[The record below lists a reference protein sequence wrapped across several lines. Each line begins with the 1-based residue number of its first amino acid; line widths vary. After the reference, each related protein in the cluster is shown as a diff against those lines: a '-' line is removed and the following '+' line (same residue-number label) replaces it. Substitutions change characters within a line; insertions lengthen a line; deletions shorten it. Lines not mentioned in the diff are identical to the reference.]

1 MGRVIAIVVGCV
13 AVLIVLAGLFVFT
26 HGSNELSRRSDSAGL
41 NGGFEDTD
49 SGYPTNWAF
58 FPDPET
64 DDLLE
69 VSVDTTRAQEGEK
82 CVKLVVAEGGRAA
95 GFRSRRAPLTAGKTY
110 RIGMSVRNRGCTLT
124 VRCDVMD
131 ASGMTNMRSDTIVK
145 TSTDSDDWR
154 RFEETLSAAEGEAK
168 VSLVFLVEGPGTLW
182 CDDVRIEEIAD

>member
-1 MGRVIAIVVGCV
+1 
-13 AVLIVLAGLFVFT
+13 
-26 HGSNELSRRSDSAGL
+26 
-41 NGGFEDTD
+41 
-49 SGYPTNWAF
+49 
-58 FPDPET
+58 
-64 DDLLE
+64 
-69 VSVDTTRAQEGEK
+69 
-82 CVKLVVAEGGRAA
+82 
-95 GFRSRRAPLTAGKTY
+95 
-110 RIGMSVRNRGCTLT
+110 MSVRNRGCTLT